1 MSIKLSICIATL
13 NRGDFIGETLES
25 IVAHGDERIEIVV
38 LDGGSTDNTEQVV
51 RRFQTTFPHFHYI
64 RQERALGVDRD
75 FNTAVEASSGEY
87 CWLMPDDDLLKPGA
101 IDAVLR
107 ACENSHDL
115 IVVNAEVRNCDFQSL
130 LVPNLLG
137 FDRDRIYAPTELE
150 RLFEDTAG
158 YLSYIGAVVI
168 RKEVWLS
175 RDRASYFGSYFVH
188 FGVIFQAPL
197 TGSALVLGD
206 TQISIR
212 YGNAQWR
219 PKEFEIWMFRRPE
232 LIRSLT
238 SISDAVKAKCFHLEL
253 WRSPRHLMAFRAKGS
268 YGMEE
273 YKRWIRPLQPSTW
286 DRIKAIAVAC
296 VPGVI
301 ANAIGLLY
309 CALARRNVATHLH
322 DLKASRYYFAN
333 WLRKV

>member
-1 MSIKLSICIATL
+1 MSIRLSICIATL

-25 IVAHGDERIEIVV
+25 IVAQSDEQIEIVV
-38 LDGGSTDNTEQVV
+38 LDGGSTDSTEQVV
-51 RRFQTTFPHFHYI
+51 RRFQDNFRQLRYL
-64 RQERALGVDRD
+64 RQESAHGVDRD
-75 FNTAVEASSGEY
+75 FNTAVEAASGEY
-87 CWLMPDDDLLKPGA
+87 CWLMPDDDLLKPGS
-101 IDAVLR
+101 IDAVLG
-107 ACENSHDL
+107 ACERSFDL
-115 IVVNAEVRNCDFQSL
+115 IVVNAEVRTCDFQSL
-130 LVPNLLG
+130 LVPSLLNLPC
-137 FDRDRIYAPTELE
+137 DRTYGPAEIE

-168 RKEVWLS
+168 RKEVWMA

-197 TGSALVLGD
+197 PGKTLALSNPL
-206 TQISIR
+206 IAIR

-238 SISDAVKAKCFHLEL
+238 TISDAVKARCFHLEL
-253 WRSPRHLMAFRAKGS
+253 WRSARHLLAFRAKGS
-268 YGMEE
+268 FGLRE
-273 YKRWIRPLQPSTW
+273 YRRWISPLQPSIW

-296 VPGVI
+296 IPGVL
-301 ANAIGLLY
+301 ANLAGLLY

-322 DLKASRYYFAN
+322 DLKASRFYFGN
-333 WLRKV
+333 WLRKS

>member
-1 MSIKLSICIATL
+1 MNIKLSICIATL
-13 NRGDFIGETLES
+13 NRGDFIGETLDS
-25 IVAHGDERIEIVV
+25 IVAQSDAQIEIVV
-38 LDGGSTDNTEQVV
+38 LDGGSTDDTEQVV
-51 RRFQTTFPHFHYI
+51 RGFQTTFPQLHYI
-64 RQERALGVDRD
+64 RQAMPHGVDRD
-75 FNTAVEASSGEY
+75 FNTAVEAAKGEY

-107 ACENSHDL
+107 ACERRFDL
-115 IVVNAEVRNCDFQSL
+115 ILVNAEVRTCDFKSL

-137 FDRDRIYAPTELE
+137 FSDDRSYAPMEIE

-168 RKEVWLS
+168 RKEVWLA

-197 TGSALVLGD
+197 PGNTLALGD
-206 TQISIR
+206 PLISIR

-219 PKEFEIWMFRRPE
+219 PKKFEIWMFRRPD

-238 SISDAVKAKCFHLEL
+238 AISDAVKAKCFHLEL
-253 WRSPRHLMAFRAKGS
+253 WRSPQHLLAFRAKGS
-268 YGMEE
+268 YGLTE
-273 YKRWIRPLQPSTW
+273 YRRWIRPLQPSTW

-296 VPGVI
+296 VPGVV
-301 ANAIGLLY
+301 ANLTGLLY

-333 WLRKV
+333 WLRKS